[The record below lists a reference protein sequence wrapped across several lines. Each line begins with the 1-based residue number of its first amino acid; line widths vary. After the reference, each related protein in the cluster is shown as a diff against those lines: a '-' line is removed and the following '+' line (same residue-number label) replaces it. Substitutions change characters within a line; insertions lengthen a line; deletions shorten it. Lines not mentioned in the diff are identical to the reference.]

1 MAANR
6 LPRPWD
12 SPGKYTG
19 VGCHF
24 LLQCMKVESE
34 SEVVQLY
41 PTLSNPMDCSLPG
54 SSTYGIF
61 QARVLEWVA
70 IAFSNTALGG
80 LSVKTPKPRV
90 MVQSSRIAERVHVFC
105 SKELF
110 TIPRLL
116 LSMSLGSHTVRQEWD
131 VNEMLVRRWKCH
143 KVGQMHH
150 MS

>member
-1 MAANR
+1 MS
-6 LPRPWD
+6 D
-12 SPGKYTG
+12 
-19 VGCHF
+19 CD
-24 LLQCMKVESE
+24 
-34 SEVVQLY
+34 
-41 PTLSNPMDCSLPG
+41 PMDCSLPG